1 MKPIIQVSN
10 ISKAYPGKLNYAL
23 HNISFSIHANEKVG
37 LIGAN
42 GSGKTTLFRL
52 LLNLLH
58 RTSGSIEIMDEQ
70 NLEKTKKYIGF
81 VAEYQEGLENFTPS
95 EILQFSGKMAGMPA
109 NHLNERIDELMIWSS
124 LDTHKNELISTF
136 SKGMRQRLLLAS
148 AMIHEPQILLLDEP
162 MSGLDPQSQRDFLIL
177 LQRLENFTVIYASH
191 QLSEIEDICDR
202 IILFHEG
209 KLVKDIHL
217 KEFQEEIFILD
228 ADPQIQEIIDKFP
241 SLKIRQKS
249 QIKDKLRLEIVANPE
264 QFQEIVARCQ
274 KANVKLERIKSR
286 SMLEELCNRYV
297 NRTLAK

>member
-1 MKPIIQVSN
+1 LKPIIQVSH
-10 ISKAYPGKLNYAL
+10 ISKAYPGRSNYAL
-23 HNISFSIHANEKVG
+23 DSISFSIHAKEKVG

-58 RTSGSIEIMDEQ
+58 STSGSIEVMDEH
-70 NLEKTKKYIGF
+70 NLEKTKKHIGF

-95 EILQFSGKMAGMPA
+95 EILEFSGKMAGMQA
-109 NHLNERIDELMIWSS
+109 NYLSERIDELMIWSS

-191 QLSEIEDICDR
+191 QLTEIEDICDR

-209 KLVKDIHL
+209 KLIKDIHL
-217 KEFQEEIFILD
+217 KDFQEEIFILD
-228 ADPQIQEIIDKFP
+228 ADPRIQEIIDKFS

-249 QIKDKLRLEIVANPE
+249 QFKNKVRLEIVTNPE
-264 QFQEIVARCQ
+264 QFQEIMVLCQ
-274 KANVKLERIKSR
+274 KAKVKLERIKSK
-286 SMLEELCNRYV
+286 SMLEDLYNRYV
-297 NRTLAK
+297 NMKVTK